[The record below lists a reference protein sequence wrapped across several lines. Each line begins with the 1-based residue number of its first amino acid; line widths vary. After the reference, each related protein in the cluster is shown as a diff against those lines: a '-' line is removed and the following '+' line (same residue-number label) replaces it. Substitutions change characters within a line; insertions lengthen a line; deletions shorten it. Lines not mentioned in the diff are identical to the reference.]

1 MVQGM
6 WILILMHARFLEI
19 PDFILTFQF
28 YTKYIF
34 AIVTIA
40 ENIIKIPLQQVTYFS
55 AMLAISVYITNWT
68 NFNQTQSILCW
79 RTFRKKK
86 NQLTG
91 QASWGVEITFE
102 KNENVIFTYIHMS
115 SKEAPSRC
123 ARTILYSLDSN
134 CSKCPLA
141 II

>member
-86 NQLTG
+86 SVDGSSFLGSGDNI
-91 QASWGVEITFE
+91 WK